1 MLGTWQ
7 SVALVDLNQGNPRRS
22 PRLSFLPGQRRPVGW
37 CPVQTHEI
45 RKRFLD
51 HFVNAGHTEVPSASV
66 ILDDPNLLFVNAGM
80 VQFVPFFL
88 GQRTAPYTTATS
100 IQKCIRTPDIDEVGI
115 TTRHNTFFQMA
126 GNFSFGD
133 YFKRGAIELAWTL
146 LTNPVSEGGYGFDP
160 ERLWATVFY
169 DDDEAVALW
178 QEVAGLPPE
187 RIQRRG
193 MADNY
198 WSMGIPGPCGP
209 CSEIYYDRGP
219 EYGVEGGP
227 EADENRYIEIW
238 NLVFMQN
245 ERGEGTSK
253 DDFEILGP
261 LPRQNIDT
269 GMGVERIACLLQGVD
284 NVYETDLLRPV
295 IDTVEQYAPRGYG
308 QGNGTD
314 DIRYRV
320 IADHTRTAA
329 IIIADGVTPSNEG
342 RGYVLRRLLRRIIRS
357 AKLLGIEAPIVGE
370 LMATVRDA
378 MGPSYPE
385 LVTDFDRISR
395 IAVAEET
402 AFNRTLASGSKLFE
416 DAATA
421 TRSSGKTQLAGS
433 DAFALHDTYGFPIE
447 LTLEMA
453 AEAGLSVD
461 ELGFRE
467 LMAEQRRR
475 AKADAAARKHAHAD
489 LSAFRELVD
498 AGPTEFT
505 GFDELSSEARIL
517 GIFVDGKR
525 VPVVAHHAPGDT
537 ELRVEIVL
545 DRTPLYAESGGQIA
559 DAGWITGTGGSQ
571 SAKAAVT
578 DVQKIAKS
586 LWVHRVNVE
595 SGEFVEGDTI
605 VAAVDPHW
613 RRGATQGHSGT
624 HMVHAALR
632 QVLGPN
638 AVQAGSLNRPGYLR
652 FDFNSQSALT
662 EEQRNQVEEVS
673 NEAVQADYPVN
684 TFLTGLEKAKAMGA
698 MAMFGEQ
705 YPDEVRVVEIGG
717 PFSLELCGGTHVNNS
732 AQIGPITILGES
744 SVGSGVRRVEA
755 YVGLDSFRHLS
766 KERALMAG
774 LASSLKVP
782 SDEVPARVAILVEK
796 LKTAEKELE
805 RVRLNAARSGAAD
818 AAGTAEQIGTVRLV
832 AQRMASGMSAGDLR
846 SLVGDIKSR
855 LGSDPGVV
863 VLIAEADSEN
873 GPTVPFVVAA
883 NQAAQDA
890 GVRAN
895 ELVQCV
901 STAVGGRGG
910 GKPDLAQG
918 SGKDAAGI
926 EAALAAVRA
935 ELARG

>member
-1 MLGTWQ
+1 M
-7 SVALVDLNQGNPRRS
+7 
-22 PRLSFLPGQRRPVGW
+22 
-37 CPVQTHEI
+37 QTHEI

-88 GQRTAPYTTATS
+88 GQRTPPYDTATS
-100 IQKCIRTPDIDEVGI
+100 VQKCIRTPDIDEVGI

-133 YFKRGAIELAWTL
+133 YFKRGAIELAWSL
-146 LTNPVSEGGYGFDP
+146 LTKPVDDGGYGFDP
-160 ERLWATVFY
+160 EKLWATVFY
-169 DDDEAVALW
+169 DDDEAAQLW

-209 CSEIYYDRGP
+209 CSEIYYDRGSD
-219 EYGVEGGP
+219 YGVEGGP

-245 ERGEGTSK
+245 ERGQGTSK

-261 LPRQNIDT
+261 LPRKNIDT
-269 GMGVERIACLLQGVD
+269 GMGIERIACLLQNVD
-284 NVYETDLLRPV
+284 NVYETDLVWPA
-295 IDTVEQYAPRGYG
+295 IDLIAGIAPRGYN
-308 QGNGTD
+308 QGNHAD
-314 DIRYRV
+314 DVRYRI
-320 IADHTRTAA
+320 IADHGRTAA
-329 IIIADGVTPSNEG
+329 IIIGDGVTPGNEG
-342 RGYVLRRLLRRIIRS
+342 RGYVLRRLLRRIIRA
-357 AKLLGIEAPIVGE
+357 AKLLGVERPVMAE

-378 MGPSYPE
+378 MGPSYPD
-385 LVTDFDRISR
+385 LVNDFDRINR

-402 AFNRTLASGSKLFE
+402 AFNRTLVAGSKLFD
-416 DAATA
+416 DAAQA
-421 TRSSGKTQLAGS
+421 TKASGRSMLSGS
-433 DAFALHDTYGFPIE
+433 DAFALHDTYGFPID

-453 AEAGLSVD
+453 SEAGLSVD

-489 LSAFRELVD
+489 LTAYRDLVD

-505 GFDELSSEARIL
+505 GFDELTSQARIL

-525 VPVVAHHAPGDT
+525 VPVVAHGGRDQSAD
-537 ELRVEIVL
+537 RVEIVL

-559 DAGWITGTGGSQ
+559 DIGTLTGASGA
-571 SAKAAVT
+571 AKAQVT
-578 DVQKIAKS
+578 DVQKIAKT
-586 LWVHRVNVE
+586 LFAHRVNVE
-595 SGEFVEGDTI
+595 SGEFVEGDT
-605 VAAVDPHW
+605 VTAAVDANW
-613 RRGATQGHSGT
+613 RHGATQGHSGT

-652 FDFNSQSALT
+652 FDFNYQGALSD
-662 EEQRNQVEEVS
+662 EQRAQVEEVT
-673 NEAVQADYPVN
+673 NEAVQADFEVR
-684 TFLTGLEKAKAMGA
+684 TFNEKLEKAKAMGA
-698 MAMFGEQ
+698 MAMFGES

-717 PFSLELCGGTHVNNS
+717 PFSLELCGGTHVHNS
-732 AQIGPITILGES
+732 AQIGPVTILGES

-755 YVGLDSFRHLS
+755 YVGLDSFRHLA

-782 SDEVPARVAILVEK
+782 SEEVPARVANLVER
-796 LKTAEKELE
+796 LKVAEKELE
-805 RVRLNAARSGAAD
+805 RARLATARAAAVNAAAGAERV
-818 AAGTAEQIGTVRLV
+818 GNVRLV
-832 AQRMASGMSAGDLR
+832 AQRMSGEMTANDLR
-846 SLVGDIKSR
+846 SLVGDIK
-855 LGSDPGVV
+855 GKFGPDPGVV
-863 VLIAEADSEN
+863 ALIAEGDN
-873 GPTVPFVVAA
+873 GSVPYVVAV
-883 NQAAQDA
+883 NDAARELGLSA
-890 GVRAN
+890 GDLVRA
-895 ELVQCV
+895 V
-901 STAVGGRGG
+901 STAVDGRGG

-918 SGKDAAGI
+918 SGKNGSGIDAALD
-926 EAALAAVRA
+926 ALRA
-935 ELARG
+935 EVARS

>member
-1 MLGTWQ
+1 M
-7 SVALVDLNQGNPRRS
+7 
-22 PRLSFLPGQRRPVGW
+22 
-37 CPVQTHEI
+37 QTHEI

-80 VQFVPFFL
+80 VQFVPYFL
-88 GQRTAPYTTATS
+88 GQRTPPYPTATS

-133 YFKRGAIELAWTL
+133 YFKRRAIELAWTL

-169 DDDEAVALW
+169 DDDEAAQLW
-178 QEVAGLPPE
+178 QEVAGLPPD

-209 CSEIYYDRGP
+209 CSEIYFDRGP
-219 EYGVEGGP
+219 EYGIKGGP
-227 EADENRYIEIW
+227 EANEDRYIEIW

-261 LPRQNIDT
+261 LPRKNIDT
-269 GMGVERIACLLQGVD
+269 GMGVERIACLLQDVD

-295 IDTVEQYAPRGYG
+295 IDKVAQYAPRGYG
-308 QGNGTD
+308 AGNHED
-314 DIRYRV
+314 DVRYRV
-320 IADHTRTAA
+320 IADHSRTAA
-329 IIIADGVTPSNEG
+329 IIIGDGVTPGNEG
-342 RGYVLRRLLRRIIRS
+342 RGYVLRRLLRRIIRA
-357 AKLLGIEAPIVGE
+357 AKLLGVERPIMAE
-370 LMATVRDA
+370 LMTTVRDA

-385 LVTDFDRISR
+385 LVTDFDRIQR

-421 TRSSGKTQLAGS
+421 TRTAGKTVLGGA
-433 DAFALHDTYGFPIE
+433 DAFTLHDTYGFPIE

-489 LSAFRELVD
+489 LTAFRELVD

-525 VPVVAHHAPGDT
+525 VPVVGHQKRVHGEVSGDALP
-537 ELRVEIVL
+537 ERVEIVL

-559 DAGWITGTGGSQ
+559 DAGWISGTGTGE

-595 SGEFVEGDTI
+595 SGEFVEGDTV
-605 VAAVDPHW
+605 VAAVDPKW
-613 RRGATQGHSGT
+613 RRGATPGHSGT

-652 FDFNSQSALT
+652 FDFNWQGPLS
-662 EEQRNQVEEVS
+662 EEQRTQVEEVT
-673 NEAVQADYPVN
+673 NEAVEADFPVN
-684 TFLTGLEKAKAMGA
+684 TFTTALEKAKAMGA

-717 PFSLELCGGTHVNNS
+717 PFSLELCGGTHVHNS
-732 AQIGPITILGES
+732 AQIGPVTILGES

-755 YVGLDSFRHLS
+755 YVGLDSFRHLA

-782 SDEVPARVAILVEK
+782 SDEVPARVATLVDR

-805 RVRLNAARSGAAD
+805 RMRLATARAAAANAA
-818 AAGTAEQIGTVRLV
+818 AGAEQVGKVRVV
-832 AQRMASGMSAGDLR
+832 AQRMAAGMTAGDLR
-846 SLVGDIKSR
+846 SLVGDIRGKM
-855 LGSDPGVV
+855 GSEPAAV
-863 VLIAEADSEN
+863 VLIAEGPDSD
-873 GPTVPFVVAA
+873 GDSTVPFVVSVNA
-883 NQAAQDA
+883 AAQDA
-890 GVRAN
+890 GLRAN
-895 ELVQCV
+895 DLIKPLAA
-901 STAVGGRGG
+901 AVDGRGG
-910 GKPDLAQG
+910 GKADLAQG
-918 SGKDAAGI
+918 SGKDPAGI
-926 EAALAAVRA
+926 DAALVAVRA
-935 ELARG
+935 EIARS

>member
-1 MLGTWQ
+1 M
-7 SVALVDLNQGNPRRS
+7 
-22 PRLSFLPGQRRPVGW
+22 
-37 CPVQTHEI
+37 QTHEI

-51 HFVNAGHTEVPSASV
+51 HFVAAGHTEVPSASV

-80 VQFVPFFL
+80 VQFVPYFL
-88 GQRTAPYTTATS
+88 GQRTPPYDTATS

-133 YFKRGAIELAWTL
+133 YFKRRAIELAWEL
-146 LTNPVSEGGYGFDP
+146 LTNPVAEGGYGMDR

-169 DDDEAVALW
+169 DDDEAERLW

-219 EYGVEGGP
+219 EYGIEGGP
-227 EADENRYIEIW
+227 EANEDRYIEIW

-253 DDFEILGP
+253 EDFEILGP
-261 LPRQNIDT
+261 LPRKNIDT

-295 IDTVEQYAPRGYG
+295 IDKAAQYAPRGYG
-308 QGNGTD
+308 AGNND
-314 DIRYRV
+314 DDVRYRV
-320 IADHTRTAA
+320 IADHSRTAA
-329 IIIADGVTPSNEG
+329 VIIADGVTPSNEG

-357 AKLLGIEAPIVGE
+357 AKLLGIERPIVGE

-385 LVTDFDRISR
+385 MVTDFDRINR

-416 DAATA
+416 DAAAA
-421 TRSSGKTQLAGS
+421 TRASGSTELGGAE
-433 DAFALHDTYGFPIE
+433 AFTLHDTYGFPIE

-505 GFDELSSEARIL
+505 GFDELSSQARIL

-525 VPVVAHHAPGDT
+525 VPVVAHHPRVHSET
-537 ELRVEIVL
+537 MPPERVEIVL

-559 DAGWITGTGGSQ
+559 DVGWLTGTGASE
-571 SAKAAVT
+571 SARAAVA
-578 DVQKIAKS
+578 DVQKIAKT

-605 VAAVDPHW
+605 VAAVDPQW

-632 QVLGPN
+632 EVLGPN

-652 FDFNSQSALT
+652 FDFNWQGALT
-662 EEQRNQVEEVS
+662 DDQRGRIEEIA

-684 TFLTGLEKAKAMGA
+684 TFLTELDRAKAMGA
-698 MAMFGEQ
+698 MALFGEQ
-705 YPDEVRVVEIGG
+705 YPEQVRVVEIGG
-717 PFSLELCGGTHVNNS
+717 PFSLELCGGTHVHNS
-732 AQIGPITILGES
+732 AQIGPVTLLGDS

-766 KERALMAG
+766 RERALMAG

-782 SDEVPARVAILVEK
+782 SEEVPARVATLVER
-796 LKTAEKELE
+796 LRAAEKELE
-805 RVRLNAARSGAAD
+805 RVRLASARAAAGNAAA
-818 AAGTAEQIGTVRLV
+818 TAEQVGKVRLV
-832 AQRMASGMSAGDLR
+832 AQRLAAGMTAADLR
-846 SLVGDIKSR
+846 SLVGDIRSR
-855 LGSDPGVV
+855 FGTEPGVV
-863 VLIAEADSEN
+863 VLLAE
-873 GPTVPFVVAA
+873 GPEGTVPFVVAS
-883 NQAAQDA
+883 NPAAQEA

-895 ELVQCV
+895 DLVGV
-901 STAVGGRGG
+901 VAAAVGGRGG
-910 GKPDLAQG
+910 GKADLAQG
-918 SGKDAAGI
+918 SGKDSSGI
-926 EAALAAVRA
+926 EAALGAVRA
-935 ELARG
+935 ELAGS

>member
-1 MLGTWQ
+1 M
-7 SVALVDLNQGNPRRS
+7 
-22 PRLSFLPGQRRPVGW
+22 
-37 CPVQTHEI
+37 QTHEI

-88 GQRTAPYTTATS
+88 GQRTPPYPTATS

-133 YFKRGAIELAWTL
+133 YFKREAIELAWTL
-146 LTNPVSEGGYGFDP
+146 LTNKVDDGGYGLDP
-160 ERLWATVFY
+160 EKLWATVYF
-169 DDDEAVALW
+169 DDDEAVQLW
-178 QEVAGLPPE
+178 REIADLPAE

-209 CSEIYYDRGP
+209 SSEIYYDRGP
-219 EYGVEGGP
+219 QFGVDGGP
-227 EADENRYIEIW
+227 EANEERYIEIW

-261 LPRQNIDT
+261 LPRKNIDT
-269 GMGVERIACLLQGVD
+269 GMGVERVAFLLQGVH

-295 IDTVEQYAPRGYG
+295 IDAVARRAPRGYDA
-308 QGNGTD
+308 GNHD
-314 DIRYRV
+314 DDVRYRI
-320 IADHTRTAA
+320 IADHSRTAA
-329 IIIADGVTPSNEG
+329 ILIGDGVSPGNDG
-342 RGYVLRRLLRRIIRS
+342 RGYVLRRLLRRVIRS
-357 AKLLGIEAPIVGE
+357 AKLLDIDGPIVGE

-385 LVTDFDRISR
+385 LVADFDRINR

-402 AFNRTLASGSKLFE
+402 AFNRTLQSGSRLFEEVAGATKASG
-416 DAATA
+416 ATVL
-421 TRSSGKTQLAGS
+421 SGS
-433 DAFALHDTYGFPIE
+433 DAFTLHDTYGFPIE

-453 AEAGLSVD
+453 AEADLQVD

-489 LSAFRELVD
+489 LTAYRELVD

-505 GFDELSSEARIL
+505 GFDELTSQARIL

-525 VPVVAHHAPGDT
+525 VPVVAHGT
-537 ELRVEIVL
+537 EESAGADRVELVL
-545 DRTPLYAESGGQIA
+545 DRTPLYAESGGQVA
-559 DAGWITGTGGSQ
+559 DAGTISGTGS
-571 SAKAAVT
+571 SETAKAAVT
-578 DVQKIAKS
+578 DVQKIAKT

-595 SGEFVEGDTI
+595 SGEFVEGDTV
-605 VAAVDPHW
+605 VAAVDPDW
-613 RRGATQGHSGT
+613 RKGATQGHSGT

-652 FDFNSQSALT
+652 FDFNRQGALSA
-662 EEQRNQVEEVS
+662 EQLSQVEEVT
-673 NEAVQADYPVN
+673 NEAVQADFEVH
-684 TFLTGLEKAKAMGA
+684 TFLEQLDKAKAMGA
-698 MAMFGEQ
+698 MAMFGEA

-717 PFSLELCGGTHVNNS
+717 PFSLELCGGTHVHNS
-732 AQIGPITILGES
+732 AQIGPVTILGES

-755 YVGLDSFRHLS
+755 YVGLESFKHLA

-782 SDEVPARVAILVEK
+782 SDEVPARVANLVER
-796 LKTAEKELE
+796 LKAAEKEIE
-805 RVRLNAARSGAAD
+805 RNRLANARAAAANAAAGA
-818 AAGTAEQIGTVRLV
+818 QHIGNVRLV
-832 AQRMASGMSAGDLR
+832 AQRMSAGMTPADLR
-846 SLVGDIKSR
+846 SLVGDIRGK
-855 LGSDPGVV
+855 LGSDPAVV
-863 VLIAEADSEN
+863 ALIAEGDGDS
-873 GPTVPFVVAA
+873 VPYAVAA
-883 NQAAQDA
+883 NPAAQDL
-890 GVRAN
+890 GIRAN
-895 ELVQCV
+895 DLVKQLAA
-901 STAVGGRGG
+901 AVDGRGG
-910 GKPDLAQG
+910 GKADLAQG
-918 SGKDAAGI
+918 SGKDSSGI
-926 EAALAAVRA
+926 DAALDAVRT
-935 ELARG
+935 EIARVS

>member
-1 MLGTWQ
+1 M
-7 SVALVDLNQGNPRRS
+7 
-22 PRLSFLPGQRRPVGW
+22 
-37 CPVQTHEI
+37 QTHEI

-88 GQRTAPYTTATS
+88 GQRTAPYKTATS

-146 LTNPVSEGGYGFDP
+146 LTKPVSEGGYGFDP

-169 DDDEAVALW
+169 DDDEAEQLW

-295 IDTVEQYAPRGYG
+295 IDKVEQYAPRGYG

-329 IIIADGVTPSNEG
+329 VIIADGVTPSNEG

-357 AKLLGIEAPIVGE
+357 AKLLGIEAPIIGE

-525 VPVVAHHAPGDT
+525 VPVVAHHAPGDID
-537 ELRVEIVL
+537 LRVEIVL

-559 DAGWITGTGGSQ
+559 DAGQITGTGGSG

-586 LWVHRVNVE
+586 LWVHRVNIE
-595 SGEFVEGDTI
+595 SGEFVEGDTV
-605 VAAVDPHW
+605 VAAVDPQW

-662 EEQRNQVEEVS
+662 EEQRHQVEEVS

-782 SDEVPARVAILVEK
+782 SDEVPARVATLVEK
-796 LKTAEKELE
+796 LRTAEKELE

-818 AAGTAEQIGTVRLV
+818 AAGTAEQVGKVRLV
-832 AQRMASGMSAGDLR
+832 AQRMTSGMSAGDLR

-863 VLIAEADSEN
+863 VLISDADSEN

-883 NQAAQDA
+883 NQAAQDC

-895 ELVQCV
+895 ELVQSV
-901 STAVGGRGG
+901 SAAVGGRGG

-918 SGKDAAGI
+918 SGKDPAGI
-926 EAALAAVRA
+926 ESALAAVRA